1 MPPSRD
7 STIAPYLKL
16 MVDHGASDL
25 FFSVGARPK
34 VKVEDKV
41 RSIGQETMSTD
52 LMDTLLE
59 DVLDEEQRARF
70 STDLE
75 LNCGFSVAGVGRF
88 RLYAFRQR
96 GEPSIVVRYVRQIVP
111 GIAELGL
118 HAPQAEEARRYVV
131 ERGLTEET
139 VALFKIGFA
148 LDSWDACRNHFNAQG
163 YKDDELLRK
172 VRTFT
177 EKPNLELAET
187 FLESGDFLWNSGIF
201 IWSLKSI
208 MKAFSE
214 NLPEVD
220 ELFSQGIEK
229 YDTSEEERFINE
241 TYPVCKNI
249 SIDYGIMEKA
259 TNVYVRISDF
269 GWSDLG
275 TWGSLHDSR
284 KKDENNN
291 AVTGKNVMIYNT
303 EDCIINM
310 PPNKLVVINGLK
322 DFIVVEEEGS
332 LLICPKSDEQHI
344 RQIVNDVR
352 IEKGDTY
359 V

>member
-1 MPPSRD
+1 M
-7 STIAPYLKL
+7 
-16 MVDHGASDL
+16 
-25 FFSVGARPK
+25 
-34 VKVEDKV
+34 
-41 RSIGQETMSTD
+41 
-52 LMDTLLE
+52 
-59 DVLDEEQRARF
+59 
-70 STDLE
+70 
-75 LNCGFSVAGVGRF
+75 
-88 RLYAFRQR
+88 
-96 GEPSIVVRYVRQIVP
+96 
-111 GIAELGL
+111 
-118 HAPQAEEARRYVV
+118 V